1 MDECLPPEG
10 RYIPAKRYRA
20 FSAEMSEVDDEE
32 LEGDDFE
39 VDDLENIKAM
49 IEELESAT
57 KK

>member
-1 MDECLPPEG
+1 
-10 RYIPAKRYRA
+10 
-20 FSAEMSEVDDEE
+20 MSEVDDEE